1 MRLRKKDLTKNKLKG
16 DNKQGLISR
25 DYGVRLT
32 LLGMDMS
39 LSRSSIFESI
49 RFRWKSK
56 FQVRGEDRPW
66 SNEIE
71 EFWTNKS
78 L

>member
-39 LSRSSIFESI
+39 LSRSSISI
-49 RFRWKSK
+49 SVRFGWKLK
-56 FQVRGEDRPW
+56 FQVRGEERPRT
-66 SNEIE
+66 NEIG